1 MKPGR
6 PAPPPEQPAPNKS
19 KKSALKSMVGGQRA
33 MDALIAAATKAIGG
47 DKEAMDDFVL
57 AAPTSILDQYKD
69 VMMAAQAV
77 SKEK

>member
-1 MKPGR
+1 
-6 PAPPPEQPAPNKS
+6 
-19 KKSALKSMVGGQRA
+19 MVGGQRA

-57 AAPTSILDQYKD
+57 AAPTSLLDQYKD

-77 SKEK
+77 SKEN